1 MDDSMNKFETEL
13 NGLLKRYFNDDELS
27 RLNQNINPP
36 IEGTDNITGMINDF
50 YKNQLQIEINN
61 CSERIKIDR
70 TVTFSEKTL
79 QTDKFYRFLLDLSQL
94 CLSRGRLNLANEL
107 FKKVNRN
114 SNNNVL
120 KAESLIGLADVFSR
134 RANWQRSLSTIEEAR
149 SIYRELND
157 NRGLAKCE
165 NLMGSIYGEC
175 GDLAK
180 SKDYFLSALSL
191 INPENDLEL
200 AANLDVNLGIL
211 ESIRDNFDESI
222 IHLANALVRYNK
234 LGNNRRI
241 TETKHN
247 IGMVYLYSGDYE
259 SALATFDEAIE
270 VAKQGGF
277 MSTLCLIYLAK
288 SQVLIAMDDIY
299 YAAKFADKALDVS
312 NTTDDKLT
320 SADIYRV
327 KGIIERLRENYNDAE
342 SFLLNSLRINTSL
355 NNEKNIAETS
365 YELAVLYDKK
375 NNTQSKISYLKSALS
390 YFKQI
395 NAFKEIKQIEDML
408 DVETAQSKRVIKRL
422 V

>member
-1 MDDSMNKFETEL
+1 
-13 NGLLKRYFNDDELS
+13 
-27 RLNQNINPP
+27 
-36 IEGTDNITGMINDF
+36 
-50 YKNQLQIEINN
+50 
-61 CSERIKIDR
+61 
-70 TVTFSEKTL
+70 
-79 QTDKFYRFLLDLSQL
+79 
-94 CLSRGRLNLANEL
+94 
-107 FKKVNRN
+107 
-114 SNNNVL
+114 
-120 KAESLIGLADVFSR
+120 
-134 RANWQRSLSTIEEAR
+134 
-149 SIYRELND
+149 
-157 NRGLAKCE
+157 
-165 NLMGSIYGEC
+165 MGSIYGEC

-180 SKDYFLSALSL
+180 SKDCFLSALSL

-222 IHLANALVRYNK
+222 IHLANALVHYNK

-395 NAFKEIKQIEDML
+395 NAFNKIKKIEDML